1 MRGCIFTN
9 TVSYFSKNISISNP
23 TFIMKKLYYLLAF
36 LFINYTA
43 IAQDAYHSQLE
54 ASFLTTYQI
63 PVGEW
68 VFFDNE
74 AAIIESV
81 NSYGGNYTV
90 EESTATD
97 FSKLTKANISRAGAN
112 QWDSGW
118 IIGNRQKIN
127 KDDKVLVVFS
137 IRSIGGTGRV
147 NIFAE
152 NSTTFDKEI
161 FLGVDVSEEWTHYFV
176 PFEATKTFNPNTL
189 TFGFHLAHQIQTIEI
204 GGYTAMNFGQN
215 VTLADLPNQVNNDQY
230 DGFQADA
237 PWRTTAADNIDKF
250 RKANLTIQVKNTD
263 GTVVEGAAIDVKMLQ
278 HEFAFGS
285 AVNANKIGGNNA
297 QNNIYENKIINLD
310 GKGHGF
316 NWVVFEN
323 DLKWPA
329 WEDHWFVNN
338 DGVAKAVQWLRSNDI
353 KIRGHTLVWPGASN
367 MPNDIS
373 QNQSNIPYI
382 KERIDG
388 HLNAI
393 LNYPGIKGEIEEWDV
408 LNEITSNRSIENY
421 FKGKEGYTTGR
432 DYLAEIFK
440 KTRAIDSNTGLWLND
455 YVTISTNSKPGNANY
470 DNLKIFTRE
479 LLAEGVE
486 LEGLG
491 FQGHI
496 GGFPN
501 GIPSVL
507 AVLDDFHNE
516 FGLKAK
522 ITEFDMPTFV
532 DEATA
537 AQYLG
542 DFLTAIFSHE
552 SMDGFLFWSFWD
564 GATWIQGGT
573 KSNFFQQN
581 WTTNASLEV
590 FVNLVFKEWWTDET
604 IISGMEGLADIRAFK
619 GVYEIVYEANGE
631 TIRDTI
637 HLTEDRNV
645 EIIGNNISTGVE
657 KLVVDNTIAKIFP
670 NPAANQLIIER
681 NEKELAI
688 IQLFDLTGKKV
699 LEQTTV
705 DLKTVLSIEHLTG
718 IYIVKVANATRTTS
732 KKITIH

>member
-1 MRGCIFTN
+1 
-9 TVSYFSKNISISNP
+9 
-23 TFIMKKLYYLLAF
+23 MKKTYYLLTL
-36 LFINYTA
+36 LFINFTTF
-43 IAQDAYHSQLE
+43 AQDVYHSQLE

-63 PVGEW
+63 PLGEW

-74 AAIIESV
+74 AAII
-81 NSYGGNYTV
+81 NAAGSYGGSYSV
-90 EESTATD
+90 QESADTD
-97 FSKLTKANISRAGAN
+97 FSKYVIATIANAGNNAWDAGWNMRN
-112 QWDSGW
+112 QK
-118 IIGNRQKIN
+118 KIN
-127 KDDKVLVVFS
+127 AGDKVLIIFS
-137 IRSIGGTGRV
+137 IRSVGGIGKV

-152 NSTTFDKEI
+152 NASTFDKEM
-161 FLGVDVSEEWTHYFV
+161 FLTVDVSEEWTHYFV
-176 PFEATKTFNPNTL
+176 PFKSTRTYNPSAIS
-189 TFGFHLAHQIQTIEI
+189 FGFHLAAQAQTIEI
-204 GGYTAMNFGQN
+204 GGYTAMNFAN
-215 VTLADLPNQVNNDQY
+215 KVTLDDLPNQVNNNQY

-237 PWRTTAADNIDKF
+237 PWRATANENIDKF

-263 GTVVEGAAIDVKMLQ
+263 GTLVEGAEIEVKMLQ

-285 AVNANKIGGNNA
+285 AVNANKIGGNNG

-329 WEDHWFVNN
+329 WEDHWFVDN
-338 DGVAKAVQWLRSNDI
+338 DGVARAVQWLRSNNI
-353 KIRGHTLVWPGASN
+353 KIRGHTLVWPGANN

-373 QNQSNIPYI
+373 QNQNNIPYI

-388 HLNAI
+388 HLDAI

-408 LNEITSNRSIENY
+408 LNEITTNRSIENY
-421 FKGKEGYTTGR
+421 FRGKDGYTTGR
-432 DYLAEIFK
+432 EYLAEIFK
-440 KTRAIDSNTGLWLND
+440 TTRDLDPNTGLWLND
-455 YVTISTNSKPGNANY
+455 YVTISTNSKPGNGNY
-470 DNLKIFTRE
+470 DNLKKFTSE
-479 LLAEGVE
+479 LLNAGVA

-507 AVLDDFHNE
+507 ETLDDFHQE

-581 WTTNASLEV
+581 WAANASLDV
-590 FVNLVFKEWWTDET
+590 FVNLVFNEWWTNET
-604 IISGMEGLADIRAFK
+604 ITSSSEGIADIRAFK
-619 GVYEIVYEANGE
+619 GMYEIVYEFDGE
-631 TIRDTI
+631 TVRDTI
-637 HLTEDRNV
+637 NLTADTTLEV
-645 EIIGNNISTGVE
+645 IGNNISTRIEALEEG
-657 KLVVDNTIAKIFP
+657 NTLATVYP
-670 NPAANQLIIER
+670 NPTSTQLIVDR
-681 NEKELAI
+681 KGNDLAT
-688 IQLFDLTGKKV
+688 IQLFDITGKKV
-699 LEQTTV
+699 LEQATTN
-705 DLKTVLSIEHLTG
+705 LKTALSVAHLQG
-718 IYIVKVANATRTTS
+718 IHIVKISDATRTTS
-732 KKITIH
+732 KK

>member
-1 MRGCIFTN
+1 
-9 TVSYFSKNISISNP
+9 
-23 TFIMKKLYYLLAF
+23 MKKLYFLLAL
-36 LFINYTA
+36 LFIGFTTL
-43 IAQDAYHSQLE
+43 AQDAYHSQLE

-74 AAIIESV
+74 AAIMETAGGYGGSYTVQESV
-81 NSYGGNYTV
+81 D
-90 EESTATD
+90 TD
-97 FSKLTKANISRAGAN
+97 FSRLTKAVIARAGAN
-112 QWDSGW
+112 QWDAGW
-118 IIGNRQKIN
+118 SLKNQQRINR
-127 KDDKVLVVFS
+127 DDKVLLVFS
-137 IRSIGGTGRV
+137 IRSIGGNGKV

-152 NSTTFDKEI
+152 NSTTFNKEV
-161 FLGVDVSEEWTHYFV
+161 FLNVDVSEEWTHYFI
-176 PFEATKTFNPNTL
+176 PFKASGNFNPNTL
-189 TFGFHLAHQIQTIEI
+189 TFGFHLAHQIQTLEI
-204 GGYTAMNFGQN
+204 GGYTAMNFGAA

-237 PWRTTAADNIDKF
+237 PWRATAAENIDKF

-263 GTVVEGAAIDVKMLQ
+263 GVAVENANVEINMLQ
-278 HEFAFGS
+278 HDFAFGS

-297 QNNIYENKIINLD
+297 QNNIYENKIIDLD

-329 WEDHWFVNN
+329 WEDNWFVSN
-338 DGVAKAVQWLRSNDI
+338 DGVAKAVQWLRNNNI
-353 KIRGHTLVWPGASN
+353 KIRGHTLVWPGANN
-367 MPNDIS
+367 MPNDIN
-373 QNQSNIPYI
+373 QNQSNLPYI

-388 HLNAI
+388 HLDAI
-393 LNYPGIKGEIEEWDV
+393 LNYPDIKGEIEEWDV
-408 LNEITSNRSIENY
+408 LNEITTNRSIENY
-421 FKGKEGYTTGR
+421 FRGKDGYTSGR
-432 DYLAEIFK
+432 EYLAEIFK
-440 KTRAIDSNTGLWLND
+440 KTKEIDPNTGLWLND

-479 LLAEGVE
+479 LLDAGVE

-507 AVLDDFHNE
+507 ETLDDFHNE

-573 KSNFFQQN
+573 KSNFFQQD
-581 WTTNASLEV
+581 WTANASLDV
-590 FVNLVFKEWWTDET
+590 FVDLVFNEWWTNES
-604 IISGMEGLADIRAFK
+604 INSSAEGLVDTRVFK
-619 GVYEIVYEANGE
+619 GNYEISYVSNGE
-631 TIRDTI
+631 VIRDTLNI
-637 HLTEDRNV
+637 TSDTNF
-645 EIIGNNISTGVE
+645 EIIANNISTSLDD
-657 KLVVDNTIAKIFP
+657 LVVNDALAKVFP
-670 NPAANQLIIER
+670 NPATNQLFI
-681 NEKELAI
+681 EKEGNDPVVV
-688 IQLFDLTGKKV
+688 QLFDITGKLI
-699 LEQTTV
+699 LEQQMSTAKTMLSV
-705 DLKTVLSIEHLTG
+705 DSLNG
-718 IYIVKVANATRTTS
+718 IYLLKIFDNVNVLT
-732 KKITIH
+732 KKITIN

>member
-1 MRGCIFTN
+1 
-9 TVSYFSKNISISNP
+9 
-23 TFIMKKLYYLLAF
+23 MKKLPYLLAF
-36 LFINYTA
+36 LFINFNLF
-43 IAQDAYHSQLE
+43 AQDDYHSQLE

-68 VFFDNE
+68 LFFDNE
-74 AAIIESV
+74 AAIMETAGG
-81 NSYGGNYTV
+81 YGGSYTV
-90 EESTATD
+90 QESTDTD
-97 FSKLTKANISRAGAN
+97 FSKLTKAVISRAGAN

-118 IIGNRQKIN
+118 TIRNQQKIN
-127 KDDKVLVVFS
+127 KDDKVLLVFS
-137 IRSIGGTGRV
+137 IRSIGGSGKV

-152 NSTTFDKEI
+152 NSTTFDKEV
-161 FLGVDVSEEWTHYFV
+161 FLNVDISEEWTHYFI
-176 PFEATKTFNPNTL
+176 PFKASKTFNPNTI

-204 GGYTAMNFGQN
+204 GGYTAMNFGTAVN
-215 VTLADLPNQVNNDQY
+215 LADLPNQVNNDQY

-237 PWRTTAADNIDKF
+237 PWRTTADDNIDKF
-250 RKANLTIQVKNTD
+250 RKTNLTIQVKNTD
-263 GTVVEGAAIDVKMLQ
+263 GVAVENAQIEVNMLQ

-297 QNNIYENKIINLD
+297 QNIIYENKIINLD

-329 WEDHWFVNN
+329 WEDNWFVSN
-338 DGVAKAVQWLRSNDI
+338 DGVAKAVQWLRGNNI
-353 KIRGHTLVWPGASN
+353 KIRGHTLVWPGANN
-367 MPNDIS
+367 MPSDIN
-373 QNQSNIPYI
+373 QNQSNLPYI

-388 HLNAI
+388 HLDAI

-408 LNEITSNRSIENY
+408 LNEITTNRSIENY
-421 FKGKEGYTTGR
+421 FKGKDGYTSGR
-432 DYLAEIFK
+432 EYLAEIYK
-440 KTRAIDSNTGLWLND
+440 KTRALDPNTGLWLND
-455 YVTISTNSKPGNANY
+455 YITISTNSKPGNANY
-470 DNLKIFTRE
+470 DNLKLFTRE
-479 LLAEGVE
+479 LLDAGVE

-507 AVLDDFHNE
+507 ETLDDFHNE

-581 WTTNASLEV
+581 WTANASLDV
-590 FVNLVFKEWWTDET
+590 FVDLVFNEWWTNET
-604 IISGMEGLADIRAFK
+604 ITSSTEGVADIRAFK
-619 GVYEIVYEANGE
+619 GMYEIMYKANGE

-637 HLTEDRNV
+637 NLTEDTNL
-645 EIIGNNISTGVE
+645 EIIGNSISTRI
-657 KLVVDNTIAKIFP
+657 DNLIIDDNIAKVYP
-670 NPAANQLIIER
+670 NPATNQLIIEQ
-681 NEKELAI
+681 NTFNLAT
-688 IQLFDLTGKKV
+688 IQLFDVTGKKV
-699 LEQTTV
+699 LEQTV
-705 DLKTVLSIEHLTG
+705 NSLKTALSVEHLQG
-718 IYIVKVANATRTTS
+718 VYILKISDATRTTS
-732 KKITIH
+732 KKITIK

>member
-1 MRGCIFTN
+1 
-9 TVSYFSKNISISNP
+9 
-23 TFIMKKLYYLLAF
+23 MKKLYYLFAF
-36 LFINYTA
+36 LFINFTA
-43 IAQDAYHSQLE
+43 FAQDDYHSQLE

-74 AAIIESV
+74 AAIMETASG
-81 NSYGGNYTV
+81 YGGNYTV
-90 EESTATD
+90 EESADTD
-97 FSKLTKANISRAGAN
+97 FSKLAKADISSAGDN

-118 IIGNRQKIN
+118 SLLNQQKVN
-127 KDDKVLVVFS
+127 KDDKVLLVFS
-137 IRSIGGTGRV
+137 IRSIGGSGQV

-152 NSTTFDKEI
+152 NATSFDKEV
-161 FLGVDVSEEWTHYFV
+161 FLNVDVSQEWTHYFV
-176 PFEATKTFNPNTL
+176 PFKASSTFNPNTL
-189 TFGFHLAHQIQTIEI
+189 KFGFHLAHQIQTIEI
-204 GGYTAMNFGQN
+204 GGYTAMNFGTA

-237 PWRTTAADNIDKF
+237 PWRTTAAENIDKF

-263 GTVVEGAAIDVKMLQ
+263 GIAVENAQIEVNMLQ
-278 HEFAFGS
+278 HDFAFGS
-285 AVNANKIGGNNA
+285 AVTANKIGGNNA
-297 QNNIYENKIINLD
+297 QNNIYQNKIINLD

-329 WEDHWFVNN
+329 WEDNWFVSN
-338 DGVAKAVQWLRSNDI
+338 DGVAKAVQWLRGNDI
-353 KIRGHTLVWPGASN
+353 KIRGHTLVWPGAN
-367 MPNDIS
+367 NLPNDIN
-373 QNQSNIPYI
+373 QNQNNLPYI

-388 HLNAI
+388 HLDAI

-408 LNEITSNRSIENY
+408 LNEITTNRSIENY
-421 FKGKEGYTTGR
+421 FKGKDGYTTGR
-432 DYLAEIFK
+432 EYLAEIFK
-440 KTRAIDSNTGLWLND
+440 KTRALDPNTGLWLND
-455 YVTISTNSKPGNANY
+455 YVTISTNSKPGNGNY

-479 LLAEGVE
+479 LLDAGVE

-507 AVLDDFHNE
+507 ETLDDFHNE

-532 DEATA
+532 NEETA

-581 WTTNASLEV
+581 WTANASLDV
-590 FVNLVFKEWWTDET
+590 FVDLVFNEWWTNET
-604 IISGMEGLADIRAFK
+604 ITSSAEGVADIRAFK
-619 GVYEIVYEANGE
+619 GMYEVVYEANGE
-631 TIRDTI
+631 VIRDTI
-637 HLTEDRNV
+637 NLIEDMNL
-645 EIIGNNISTGVE
+645 EIIENNISTSLDD
-657 KLVVDNTIAKIFP
+657 LVINEELATVYP
-670 NPAANQLIIER
+670 NPATEQLFI
-681 NEKELAI
+681 EKETTNSI
-688 IQLFDLTGKKV
+688 TIQLFDLTGKLIK
-699 LEQTTV
+699 EQNTNSTNIR
-705 DLKTVLSIEHLTG
+705 LSVENLSG
-718 IYIVKVANATRTTS
+718 IYFVKIFDETNIKTM
-732 KKITIH
+732 KIIIE